1 MALPFYNQGD
11 QDIYAGGDHF
21 VPQEQY
27 RLNYTPSQSLASTI
41 GNTGGVTGA
50 QAANPYIWPPQGGG
64 GGNSN
69 IYGYD
74 PTDSKQF
81 DIQTWD
87 RIGTPVHDFD
97 EGEYGWVDK
106 TVTGYK
112 SPSGYKTKKGKNIHN
127 FGIDYVPA
135 WAQAFG
141 AGKKIQGN
149 RVGEI
154 KGTFS
159 DAEDPE
165 DVWNITKQKVKNVPI
180 IKRWR
185 ENKEIKKQE
194 KAAADKI
201 VSDRAAQNANKNRS
215 IYDGGYRSVDSSGN
229 AVSFSSPQGTTTFDS
244 KSGRGRRDYD
254 RGGRIGMAKG
264 KIPLPKAKKSG
275 SFPWETS
282 LIGLA
287 SLFNRRPLMLGKI
300 KGINPG
306 EYGTRQWRAN
316 KMKNLARMGGKWAGR
331 TRFAAP
337 ALMNPWL
344 MAPAALGLG
353 AKYAV
358 GKAFDPY
365 RDETGKIGAEGHAQ
379 LASAARAREALMAQ
393 RNAAREN
400 RRDGGLAGIL

>member
-41 GNTGGVTGA
+41 GNTGGITNT
-50 QAANPYIWPPQGGG
+50 QAAGSYMGYPSYEAWLLAQGGG
-64 GGNSN
+64 DGGGNDIPVN
-69 IYGYD
+69 RYD
-74 PTDSKQF
+74 PNQNLGPT
-81 DIQTWD
+81 
-87 RIGTPVHDFD
+87 
-97 EGEYGWVDK
+97 
-106 TVTGYK
+106 
-112 SPSGYKTKKGKNIHN
+112 
-127 FGIDYVPA
+127 
-135 WAQAFG
+135 
-141 AGKKIQGN
+141 
-149 RVGEI
+149 
-154 KGTFS
+154 
-159 DAEDPE
+159 
-165 DVWNITKQKVKNVPI
+165 NITDYEADAYDVGSTWAGSWAKAKDLYSRLPLPSNFLRKGI
-180 IKRWR
+180 MKWR

-194 KAAADKI
+194 KAKAAADKI

-264 KIPLPKAKKSG
+264 KMPIPKAKKSG

-393 RNAAREN
+393 RNAARQN